1 VNIFLENRTKMAPP
15 KCVKRGRIRLLIVFF
30 CRDLEGGTFTVYTL
44 GEGDTDIQNIEE
56 FYTATPE
63 V

>member
-1 VNIFLENRTKMAPP
+1 
-15 KCVKRGRIRLLIVFF
+15 VFF

-44 GEGDTDIQNIEE
+44 GEGDTDLQNIEE
-56 FYTATPE
+56 FYTSIPE

>member
-1 VNIFLENRTKMAPP
+1 MAPP
-15 KCVKRGRIRLLIVFF
+15 KCVDKGGEYDFSFVFL

-44 GEGDTDIQNIEE
+44 GEGDTDLQNIEE
-56 FYTATPE
+56 FYTSTPE